1 MHPHNQLT
9 NRLDTTRHNSVA
21 LDLCVS
27 AAPQG
32 VYTLMGPEL
41 GEDGWVKD
49 PVRLE
54 WATGK

>member
-1 MHPHNQLT
+1 
-9 NRLDTTRHNSVA
+9 VA

-27 AAPQG
+27 AAPKG

-49 PVRLE
+49 PIRLE
-54 WATGK
+54 WATGAWDGLCGVCLWGGGRW